1 MRAARE
7 VAHDA
12 LERSITMNR
21 TTAPPAQLLPSS
33 SLTAEFDT
41 PSKTTARSNRCRQDC
56 PPRMLPS
63 EDWSEFLTL
72 DEMCDRYIRWMLDR
86 CGGNRV
92 AAAQF
97 LGIGRTTLYRYLK
110 KADCEKRDNDWPQ

>member
-1 MRAARE
+1 
-7 VAHDA
+7 
-12 LERSITMNR
+12 MNT
-21 TTAPPAQLLPSS
+21 TTALPAHPFPNSN
-33 SLTAEFDT
+33 LTPKSDT
-41 PSKTTARSNRCRQDC
+41 PSKTTTRPDRFRQDR

-63 EDWSEFLTL
+63 VDWTEFLTL

-97 LGIGRTTLYRYLK
+97 LGIGRTSLYRYLK
-110 KADCEKRDNDWPQ
+110 KADREKGDSATRNRLQGKSVPQTAGPI